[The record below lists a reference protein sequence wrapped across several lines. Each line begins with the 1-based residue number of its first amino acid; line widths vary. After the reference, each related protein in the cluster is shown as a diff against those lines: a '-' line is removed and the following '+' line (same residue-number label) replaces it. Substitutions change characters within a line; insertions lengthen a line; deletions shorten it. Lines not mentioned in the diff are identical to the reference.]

1 MLNVKANFF
10 LLMAICGMIACNAQ
24 QEHARPKNL
33 NEAIS
38 YLKVNNSKAE
48 LDDFKKTDETEA
60 ALRLHFTKGMWI
72 RNKWLWGNRNPPLIL
87 YFKSMGIGRPDDI
100 SSIILTSL
108 HRDLNGKK
116 IDLESQVKEYL
127 DYTKTISDC
136 ETRLSNIALSAFEKF
151 KIGDTISVYMP
162 VPDYIEGRNAVYYM
176 CPKEDWSFNPK
187 QDLKIKGILVKK
199 YNINSVKNVFFKI
212 KITSLNRTDT
222 PILMEK
228 VNVGDKHD
236 FSLQGLRVESH

>member
-1 MLNVKANFF
+1 MLNVKANLF

-87 YFKSMGIGRPDDI
+87 YFKSMGISRPDDI

-116 IDLESQVKEYL
+116 L
-127 DYTKTISDC
+127 IS
-136 ETRLSNIALSAFEKF
+136 
-151 KIGDTISVYMP
+151 
-162 VPDYIEGRNAVYYM
+162 
-176 CPKEDWSFNPK
+176 
-187 QDLKIKGILVKK
+187 
-199 YNINSVKNVFFKI
+199 
-212 KITSLNRTDT
+212 
-222 PILMEK
+222 K
-228 VNVGDKHD
+228 V
-236 FSLQGLRVESH
+236 R